1 MCVHSV
7 NVIHLVALYR
17 HRVNI
22 WVRIQFMLYILPHY
36 TDTGSTYGCAF
47 SLCYTSCH
55 IIQTQGQ
62 HMGAHSVYVIYLVTL
77 YRHRVNIWMRIQFML
92 YILSH
97 YTDTGSTYGWAFSL
111 CYTSCHIIQTQGQH
125 RGVH

>member
-1 MCVHSV
+1 MTFLSAASTGCHGAGTDMTHTYPST
-7 NVIHLVALYR
+7 LYR

-22 WVRIQFMLYILPHY
+22 WVCIQLMLYILSPY

-62 HMGAHSVYVIYLVTL
+62 HMSVHSVNVIHLVTL
-77 YRHRVNIWMRIQFML
+77 YRHRDNIWMRIQFML

-97 YTDTGSTYGWAFSL
+97 YTDTGSTYECAFS
-111 CYTSCHIIQTQGQH
+111 
-125 RGVH
+125 